1 MRALGVFGVRST
13 EARSRYEHGWWM
25 TVDDIHNGG
34 PAIRIGP
41 ALRDDKMCDASVRL
55 LSQKL
60 TWSEYAQRH
69 TSDIYHL
76 ECT

>member
-1 MRALGVFGVRST
+1 MA
-13 EARSRYEHGWWM
+13 M
-25 TVDDIHNGG
+25 DDIHNRGQ
-34 PAIRIGP
+34 AIGVGL
-41 ALRDDKMCDASVRL
+41 ALRDDKMCDTSVRL

-60 TWSEYAQRH
+60 TRSRYAQRH

>member
-1 MRALGVFGVRST
+1 
-13 EARSRYEHGWWM
+13 M
-25 TVDDIHNGG
+25 TMDDIHNGG
-34 PAIRIGP
+34 PAIGIGP
-41 ALRDDKMCDASVRL
+41 ALRDDKLCDASVRL

-60 TWSEYAQRH
+60 TRSEYAQRH

>member
-13 EARSRYEHGWWM
+13 EARSRYKHGEWKAM
-25 TVDDIHNGG
+25 DDIHNGG
-34 PAIRIGP
+34 PAIGIGP

-69 TSDIYHL
+69 TSDIYRL
-76 ECT
+76 EYT